1 MRDSVAIPNFSVY
14 GTHLNSRLGGPN
26 VQNSAA
32 NALVGSIST
41 YRACDSA

>member
-1 MRDSVAIPNFSVY
+1 MRDSVAIPKSNVY
-14 GTHLNSRLGGPN
+14 GTRLNLPLGGPN